1 MFDLVGRR
9 AMHLRQRPLLS
20 MEPMRYRSTPW
31 STGAVEAVTH
41 YRQVCRRYR
50 GDFTLLW
57 HNSNLDH
64 PRERGIYRDLLAA

>member
-20 MEPMRYRSTPW
+20 MEPMRYWLAPRSR
-31 STGAVEAVTH
+31 GAVEILTH
-41 YRQVCRRYR
+41 YRQLCRRYR

-64 PRERGIYRDLLAA
+64 PRERGIYRDVLAA